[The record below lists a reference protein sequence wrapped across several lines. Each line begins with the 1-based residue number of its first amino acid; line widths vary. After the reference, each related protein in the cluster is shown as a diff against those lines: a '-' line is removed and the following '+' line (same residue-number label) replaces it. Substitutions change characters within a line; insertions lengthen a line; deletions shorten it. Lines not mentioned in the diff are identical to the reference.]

1 MQTNSENAVAEE
13 IEESIAKVNVR
24 GVVKEISMKVLFA
37 VAAALFVLA
46 VLTICIYLLL
56 DAIPT
61 IGEIGFV
68 KFFTD
73 DRWLIRSE
81 RFGIGSLVVGTALS
95 TVGALVVGVP
105 IGLMTATFMAF
116 YCPRWLYKIIKPLT
130 NILAGIP
137 SIVYGFF
144 GLTVIVPISRELL
157 GGGGLNLLTT
167 SFVLGIMILPTIIS
181 ISENSLRAVPKPF
194 YEGAVALGAT
204 KERAIFRTMFPSAS
218 SGVLTAIILG
228 MGRAIGE
235 TAAITLI
242 CGNIDQIPGSL
253 ADPFI
258 TLASAIASGMGYAST
273 TNLERPALIAVAAVL
288 LIIILLITTVVMLL
302 KKKKY

>member
-204 KERAIFRTMFPSAS
+204 KERAIFRTMFPAAS

-242 CGNIDQIPGSL
+242 CGNIDQIPGSP

>member
-1 MQTNSENAVAEE
+1 MNGKAKEYRSTQLREKVMQVVFLIAACISILAVA
-13 IEESIAKVNVR
+13 
-24 GVVKEISMKVLFA
+24 L
-37 VAAALFVLA
+37 
-46 VLTICIYLLL
+46 ICIYLFANGLPAIAKIGPFEFLL
-56 DAIPT
+56 GTDWRPDADHYGIFPM
-61 IGEIGFV
+61 I
-68 KFFTD
+68 
-73 DRWLIRSE
+73 
-81 RFGIGSLVVGTALS
+81 IGSIYVTA
-95 TVGALVVGVP
+95 GAIIVGVP
-105 IGLMTATFMAF
+105 LGLLAAIYMAKF
-116 YCPRWLYKIIKPLT
+116 CPAPLYKFLKPAVDL
-130 NILAGIP
+130 LAGIP

-204 KERAIFRTMFPSAS
+204 KERAIFRTMFPAAS

>member
-46 VLTICIYLLL
+46 VLTICIYLLV

-116 YCPRWLYKIIKPLT
+116 YCPKWLYKIIKPLT

-204 KERAIFRTMFPSAS
+204 KERAIFRTMFPASS

>member
-1 MQTNSENAVAEE
+1 MQKNPENTETAGGV
-13 IEESIAKVNVR
+13 ESFAKVNVR
-24 GVVKEISMKVLFA
+24 GTVKEISMKVLFA

-46 VLTICIYLLL
+46 VLTICIYLLV

-116 YCPRWLYKIIKPLT
+116 YCPKWLYKIIKPLT

-204 KERAIFRTMFPSAS
+204 KERAIFRTMFPAAS

>member
-1 MQTNSENAVAEE
+1 
-13 IEESIAKVNVR
+13 
-24 GVVKEISMKVLFA
+24 
-37 VAAALFVLA
+37 
-46 VLTICIYLLL
+46 
-56 DAIPT
+56 
-61 IGEIGFV
+61 
-68 KFFTD
+68 
-73 DRWLIRSE
+73 
-81 RFGIGSLVVGTALS
+81 
-95 TVGALVVGVP
+95 
-105 IGLMTATFMAF
+105 MTATFMAF
-116 YCPRWLYKIIKPLT
+116 YCPKWLYKIIKPLT

-204 KERAIFRTMFPSAS
+204 KERAIFRTMFPAAS

-242 CGNIDQIPGSL
+242 CGNIDRIPGSL

>member
-1 MQTNSENAVAEE
+1 MQERIQTTQVDAG
-13 IEESIAKVNVR
+13 IAKADVR
-24 GVVKEISMKVLFA
+24 GAAKEVSMKVLFA

-46 VLTICIYLLL
+46 VLTICLYLLA
-56 DAIPT
+56 DAVPT
-61 IGEIGFV
+61 IGKIGFV

-73 DRWLIRSE
+73 ERWLIRSE

-95 TVGALVVGVP
+95 TAGALLVGVP
-105 IGLMTATFMAF
+105 VGLMTATFMSF
-116 YCPRWLYKIIKPLT
+116 YCPKWLYRAIKPLT

-144 GLTVIVPISRELL
+144 GLTVIVPLSREMF
-157 GGGGLNLLTT
+157 GGGGMNLFTT
-167 SFVLGIMILPTIIS
+167 SLVLGIMILPTVIS
-181 ISENSLRAVPKPF
+181 ISENSLRAVPKSF
-194 YEGAVALGAT
+194 YEGALALGAT
-204 KERAIFRTMFPSAS
+204 KERAIFRTVFPAAS

-242 CGNIDQIPGSL
+242 CGNIDNIPTSL
-253 ADPFI
+253 AEPFI

>member
-1 MQTNSENAVAEE
+1 MQKNSENAENAEMS
-13 IEESIAKVNVR
+13 ESIAKVNTRAVI
-24 GVVKEISMKVLFA
+24 KEISMKVLFA
-37 VAAALFVLA
+37 IAAALFVLA
-46 VLTICIYLLL
+46 VLTICIYLLI

-68 KFFTD
+68 KFLTD

-116 YCPRWLYKIIKPLT
+116 YCPKWLYKIIKPLT

-204 KERAIFRTMFPSAS
+204 KERAIFRTMFPAAS

-288 LIIILLITTVVMLL
+288 LIIILLITTIVMLL

>member
-1 MQTNSENAVAEE
+1 MQENPANAEV
-13 IEESIAKVNVR
+13 EESIVKVNMR
-24 GVVKEISMKVLFA
+24 NAVKEIAMKVLFA
-37 VAAALFVLA
+37 VAAALFVIA
-46 VLTICIYLLL
+46 VLTICIYLLI

-61 IGEIGFV
+61 IAEIGFV
-68 KFFTD
+68 KFLTD
-73 DRWLIRSE
+73 DRWLIRSQ

-105 IGLMTATFMAF
+105 IGLLTSTFMAF
-116 YCPRWLYKIIKPLT
+116 YCPKWLYSVVKPLT

-144 GLTVIVPISRELL
+144 GLTVIVPISRQLF
-157 GGGGLNLLTT
+157 GGGGLNLFTT
-167 SFVLGIMILPTIIS
+167 SLVLGIMILPTVIS
-181 ISENSLRAVPKPF
+181 ISENSLRAVPKSF
-194 YEGAVALGAT
+194 YEGALALGAT
-204 KERAIFRTMFPSAS
+204 KERSIFRTMFPAAG

-242 CGNIDQIPGSL
+242 CGNIDQIPSSL

-258 TLASAIASGMGYAST
+258 TLASAISSGMGYAST
-273 TNLERPALIAVAAVL
+273 SNLERPALIAVAAVL
-288 LIIILLITTVVMLL
+288 LIIILLITTIVMLL

>member
-105 IGLMTATFMAF
+105 IGLMTDTFMAF
-116 YCPRWLYKIIKPLT
+116 YCPKWLYKIIKPLT

-204 KERAIFRTMFPSAS
+204 KERAIFRTMFPASS

-258 TLASAIASGMGYAST
+258 TLASAIASGMCYAST

>member
-1 MQTNSENAVAEE
+1 MQENPANAEV
-13 IEESIAKVNVR
+13 EESIVKVNMR
-24 GVVKEISMKVLFA
+24 NAVKEIAMKVLFA
-37 VAAALFVLA
+37 VAAAFFVIA
-46 VLTICIYLLL
+46 VLTICIYLLI

-61 IGEIGFV
+61 IAEIGFV
-68 KFFTD
+68 KFLTD
-73 DRWLIRSE
+73 DRWLIRSQ

-105 IGLMTATFMAF
+105 IGLLTSTFMAF
-116 YCPRWLYKIIKPLT
+116 YCPAWLYKVLKPLT

-144 GLTVIVPISRELL
+144 GLTVIVPISRQLF
-157 GGGGLNLLTT
+157 GGGGLNLFTT
-167 SFVLGIMILPTIIS
+167 SLVLGIMILPTVIS
-181 ISENSLRAVPKPF
+181 ISENSLRAVPKSF
-194 YEGAVALGAT
+194 YEGALALGAT
-204 KERAIFRTMFPSAS
+204 KERSIFRTMFPAAG

-242 CGNIDQIPGSL
+242 CGNIDQIPSSL

-258 TLASAIASGMGYAST
+258 TLASAISSGMGYAST
-273 TNLERPALIAVAAVL
+273 SNLERPALIAVAAVL
-288 LIIILLITTVVMLL
+288 LIIILLITTIVMLL